1 MKEINGTDKQK
12 KLVQI
17 VLDEKDVS
25 LIIKD
30 IEALEF
36 NDTKYK
42 SQEKFEYDRK
52 IILETPWNVSVV
64 LQNKTSKIS
73 EIVDVNLQRNG
84 ISDVKGKKIFS
95 ALRAKYKESNIID
108 YNELAEII

>member
-1 MKEINGTDKQK
+1 MKEINGSEKQK
-12 KLVQI
+12 KLVQV
-17 VLDEKDVS
+17 VLDEKEVA

-30 IEALEF
+30 IEELEF

-42 SQEKFEYDRK
+42 SAEKFEYDRR
-52 IILETPWNVSVV
+52 IILETAWNVSVV

-73 EIVDVNLQRNG
+73 EIVDINLQRNG
-84 ISDVKGKKIFS
+84 ITDVKGKKIFS